1 MKKLAPMTLKE
12 WRADTGHSQRSLA
25 EKLST
30 DQNYISIIETG
41 KQVAGETFKES
52 FRKMFPGY
60 DVIEMRPDGAAAE
73 PAMPEEPERVKPE
86 DEVYGLMVEKRSK
99 QSLSRPIEELFVLAR
114 GDYALAFKSRAE
126 ASEYLTEEILKD
138 EEAYGWKLMKAELR

>member
-1 MKKLAPMTLKE
+1 
-12 WRADTGHSQRSLA
+12 
-25 EKLST
+25 
-30 DQNYISIIETG
+30 
-41 KQVAGETFKES
+41 
-52 FRKMFPGY
+52 MFPGY

-99 QSLSRPIEELFVLAR
+99 QIEELFVLAR

-126 ASEYLTEEILKD
+126 ASEYLTQEILKD
-138 EEAYGWKLMKAELR
+138 EEAYGWKLMKAEMR